1 MQKWRGEVWG
11 GKVGLVTRS
20 IRSFWVKDTSTVAA
34 ARNVSPHWSGTD
46 LGGECR
52 GWVPPPPGDDLRFS
66 NTTGILQK
74 KKLCGLLVLK

>member
-1 MQKWRGEVWG
+1 MGLGGGE
-11 GKVGLVTRS
+11 VGLVTRS

-52 GWVPPPPGDDLRFS
+52 GWVPPPPEMTCGFLIQLVFCR
-66 NTTGILQK
+66 K
-74 KKLCGLLVLK
+74 KNYVVYWC